1 MEVYVLLSVPKQPH
15 TFLLDPELAAGLKKV
30 KQRDGIGEG
39 EQVRRALAR
48 WLTSKKA
55 LKVQKG
61 AKRST

>member
-1 MEVYVLLSVPKQPH
+1 MAKRLHS
-15 TFLLDPELAAGLKKV
+15 FLLDPDLAAGLKKV
-30 KQRDGIGEG
+30 KARDGMPEG

-48 WLTSKKA
+48 WLKSKKA

>member
-1 MEVYVLLSVPKQPH
+1 MSVPKQPH

-39 EQVRRALAR
+39 EQVRRALVR

-55 LKVQKG
+55 LPVPKG
-61 AKRST
+61 GTRTK

>member
-1 MEVYVLLSVPKQPH
+1 MYDWACRSNPH
-15 TFLLDPELAAGLKKV
+15 TFLLDPELAVGLKKV

-39 EQVRRALAR
+39 EPVRRALVR

-61 AKRST
+61 GKRTR